1 MDRNQFNRQT
11 PPVGNA
17 GSEIERDAIRSLQT
31 YLRQLSFHNSKI
43 PSLPADGIWED
54 ATKRALM
61 EFQRQQNLP
70 PTGIA
75 DRATWEILK
84 AEYDKSV
91 AMNSPPVALALFPRY
106 PEGFELSVGDR
117 GILVDA
123 VQLLLG
129 ELERL
134 YFFPDFSESDF
145 SGVYDEKTATL
156 IRDFQARNS
165 IPVTGKVDRETW
177 DAMAIQYNLLLSPLE

>member
-1 MDRNQFNRQT
+1 M
-11 PPVGNA
+11 
-17 GSEIERDAIRSLQT
+17 QT
-31 YLRQLSFHNSKI
+31 YLRHLSFHNSQI
-43 PSLPADGIWED
+43 PNLPVDGIWED

-75 DRATWEILK
+75 DRTTWERLK
-84 AEYDKSV
+84 KEYDKSV

-106 PEGFELSVGDR
+106 PQGFTLSTGDR
-117 GILVDA
+117 GFLVDV

-134 YFFPDFSESDF
+134 YFFPDFSEGDF
-145 SGVYDEKTATL
+145 TGVYDEKTESL
-156 IRDFQARNS
+156 VRDFQVRNS
-165 IPVTGKVDRETW
+165 IPTTGKVDRETW
-177 DAMAIQYNLLLSPLE
+177 DAMAIQHNLLLSPLE